1 MYIVMIIREDIEDKF
16 NLASCEMKYE
26 ACNRKKN
33 TGGVPKQ
40 QMDAMVF
47 YWHLRC
53 IVFKHSGYIF
63 LEGKKE
69 NSLIENSMITNK

>member
-1 MYIVMIIREDIEDKF
+1 MIIREDIEDKF

-47 YWHLRC
+47 Y
-53 IVFKHSGYIF
+53 
-63 LEGKKE
+63 
-69 NSLIENSMITNK
+69 